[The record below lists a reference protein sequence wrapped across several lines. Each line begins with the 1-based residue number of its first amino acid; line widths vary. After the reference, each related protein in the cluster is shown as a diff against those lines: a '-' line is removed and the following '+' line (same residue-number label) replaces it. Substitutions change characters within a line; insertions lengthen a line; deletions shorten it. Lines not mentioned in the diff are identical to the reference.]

1 MKSLKWPGIFFL
13 SFLLLH
19 CASGGT
25 RHLAIRY
32 QTTNPFPTLQQKIG
46 TSLAVAPFKDQ
57 RHDTLYLGLHEPLAG
72 SYTYFKSDPSP
83 LEKTVRDS
91 LLRVLPPYGV
101 KVVSVP
107 SWDGSPESLTSLE
120 TDSVLFIEIKKFWI
134 EGHASLTGTKVQSSA
149 RIAFHLGVKK
159 EGKVFTRNVELERE
173 MTLTRFT
180 TENAEEMMNQV
191 LSDIFDSYLS
201 NPY

>member
-32 QTTNPFPTLQQKIG
+32 QTTNPFPALQQKIG
-46 TSLAVAPFKDQ
+46 TTLAVAPFKDQ
-57 RHDTLYLGLHEPLAG
+57 RYDTLYLGLHEPLTG

-83 LEKTVRDS
+83 LEKAVRDS

-120 TDSVLFIEIKKFWI
+120 TDSILFIEIEKFWI
-134 EGHASLTGTKVQSSA
+134 E
-149 RIAFHLGVKK
+149 
-159 EGKVFTRNVELERE
+159 
-173 MTLTRFT
+173 
-180 TENAEEMMNQV
+180 
-191 LSDIFDSYLS
+191 
-201 NPY
+201 

>member
-1 MKSLKWPGIFFL
+1 MRHLKWPGIVLL
-13 SFLLLH
+13 SFVLLS

-46 TSLAVAPFKDQ
+46 TSLAVVPFKDQ
-57 RHDTLYLGLHEPLAG
+57 RYDTQYLGLHEPLAG

-83 LEKTVRDS
+83 LEKAIHDS

-107 SWDGSPESLTSLE
+107 SWDGSPESLASLE
-120 TDSVLFIEIKKFWI
+120 TDSILFIEIKKFWI
-134 EGHASLTGTKVQSSA
+134 KGHASLTGTKVQSSA
-149 RIAFHLGVKK
+149 RMAFLLGVKK

-173 MTLTRFT
+173 ITMARFT
-180 TENAEEMMNQV
+180 AENAEEMMNQA
-191 LSDIFDSYLS
+191 LSDILDSYLS

>member
-1 MKSLKWPGIFFL
+1 MKSLNGLWIFLL
-13 SFLLLH
+13 SFALLG
-19 CASGGT
+19 CAAGGT

-32 QTTNPFPTLQQKIG
+32 QTTSPFPTLQQKIG
-46 TSLAVAPFKDQ
+46 TSLAVGPLKDE
-57 RHDTLYLGLHEPLAG
+57 RHDTLYLGLHAPLAG

-83 LEKTVRDS
+83 LEKAVRDS

-101 KVVSVP
+101 KIVSVP

-120 TDSVLFIEIKKFWI
+120 TDSILFIEIKKFWI

-149 RIAFHLGVKK
+149 GLVFHLGVKK

-173 MTLTRFT
+173 TTLVRFT
-180 TENAEEMMNQV
+180 AENAEEMMNQM
-191 LSDIFDSYLS
+191 LSDILDSYFS
-201 NPY
+201 NPT

>member
-1 MKSLKWPGIFFL
+1 MRHLKWPGIVLL
-13 SFLLLH
+13 SFVLLS

-46 TSLAVAPFKDQ
+46 SSLAVAPFKDQ
-57 RHDTLYLGLHEPLAG
+57 RQESLYLGLHEPLAG
-72 SYTYFKSDPSP
+72 SYTYFKSDPSS
-83 LEKTVRDS
+83 LEQAVRDS
-91 LLRVLPPYGV
+91 LLRILPPCGV
-101 KVVSVP
+101 KVISVP

-120 TDSVLFIEIKKFWI
+120 TDSILFIEIKKFWI

-149 RIAFHLGVKK
+149 RITFYLGVKK
-159 EGKVFTRNVELERE
+159 ERKVFTRNVELERE
-173 MTLTRFT
+173 TTLARFT
-180 TENAEEMMNQV
+180 AENAEEMLNRV
-191 LSDIFDSYLS
+191 LSDILDSYLS